1 MHCVA
6 VRDPTSGLTAAATM
20 SERDATT
27 SSSEV
32 VYLIESDARVRESL
46 FIELTLAGVNVRGF
60 QCAGEYF
67 NCIKQDTAACIII
80 DVQLPDTDGF
90 DLQLQLLG
98 EGGPPTIFISAHP
111 DMHSG
116 IRAMKAGAIDFL
128 FYPVEPNKL
137 LRSVKEAFS
146 RDRGVRQRQAE
157 ISGLNERYLRLTAR
171 EREVFALVVSGF
183 LNKQVAGIL
192 TISQITVQI
201 HRSNLMRKMQ
211 ARSFADLVCMAVR
224 LQLLGKDLAER
235 SEGSFPFD
243 PGQVCLGFRSLLS

>member
-1 MHCVA
+1 MHCVV
-6 VRDPTSGLTAAATM
+6 VRDPTSGTPSATM

-27 SSSEV
+27 NCREV
-32 VYLIESDARVRESL
+32 VYVIESDARVRESL
-46 FIELTLAGVNVRGF
+46 FIELTLAGVNVRAF

-80 DVQLPDTDGF
+80 DVQLLNTDGC
-90 DLQLQLLG
+90 DLQSRLLG
-98 EGGPPTIFISAHP
+98 QSGPPTIFVSVHP

-128 FYPVEPNKL
+128 FFPVEPKAL
-137 LRSVKEAFS
+137 LCAVKEAFS
-146 RDRGVRQRQAE
+146 RDRYLRQQWAE

-171 EREVFALVVSGF
+171 EREVFALVVRGF

-201 HRSNLMRKMQ
+201 HRSNVMRKMQ
-211 ARSFADLVCMAVR
+211 ARSFAELVCMAIR

-235 SEGSFPFD
+235 SSLGTSESFMFPR
-243 PGQVCLGFRSLLS
+243 VRTW